1 MDIIVLAAGDSS
13 RMLSKI
19 PKVLHKLGNAPMV
32 EHVLQLAN
40 QLHPERVAIVANSL
54 ICDTVAMLAERH
66 GLNFEIVIQP
76 EAMGTGHATQLAI
89 LTTLQ
94 DSPKKHLLVLYG
106 DTPLLRRTTA
116 DRMLEQL
123 SDEFPII
130 LAGFRSSDRQY
141 GRIVADDAGKVLA
154 VNPTYNAD
162 RLANSG
168 VIACYRRVISELL
181 HDIKPVNGELQLTDI
196 VQHAATRGIGVGY
209 IVADKREAIGI
220 NTREDL
226 AAAEAYFQLHK
237 RTQLLRSGVTLVAP
251 EHVFLSMDTQIAC
264 GATIH
269 PYVVFGPGAKV
280 DSHAEIFSHSHLEF
294 CHIMEN
300 ALVGPFARIRGNST
314 INERCHVGNFVEVK
328 ECVLDAGSKVKHL
341 CYLGNCHVG
350 EGTNIGA
357 GTVVCNYDGQSKQS
371 SDVGDNCFVG
381 ANSTIVSPVNVGGYA
396 VIAAGSVITDD
407 LPPHSLGIAR
417 SKQTTR
423 ANYKQKRGEKTAT
436 NT

>member
-1 MDIIVLAAGDSS
+1 MDVIVLAAGDSS

-19 PKVLHKLGNAPMV
+19 PKALHKLGNAPIV
-32 EHVLQLAN
+32 EHVLQLAS
-40 QLHPERVAIVANSL
+40 QLHSERVAIVVNS
-54 ICDTVAMLAERH
+54 IISDNVAMLAERH
-66 GLNFEIVIQP
+66 GLHFEIVIQH

-94 DSPKKHLLVLYG
+94 GSPEERLLVLYG
-106 DTPLLRRTTA
+106 DTPLFSRITA
-116 DRMLEQL
+116 NKMLERL

-130 LAGFRSSDRQY
+130 LAGFQSSDRQY
-141 GRIVADDAGKVLA
+141 GRIVADNAGKVLA
-154 VNPTYNAD
+154 VDSTYNAD

-168 VIACYRRVISELL
+168 VIACYRQVISELL
-181 HDIKPVNGELQLTDI
+181 HNIKPVNGELRLTDI
-196 VQHAATRGIGVGY
+196 VQHAAARGIGVGY

-220 NTREDL
+220 NTQEDL
-226 AAAEAYFQLHK
+226 ASAEACFQHNK
-237 RTQLLRSGVTLVAP
+237 RTELLRSGVTLVAP

-269 PYVVFGPGAKV
+269 PYVVFGPGVKV
-280 DSHAEIFSHSHLEF
+280 DSYAEVFSHSHLEF

-314 INERCHVGNFVEVK
+314 INKRCHVGNFVEVK
-328 ECVLDAGSKVKHL
+328 ECVLDAGSKAKHL

-350 EGTNIGA
+350 EETNIGA

-371 SDVGDNCFVG
+371 SNFGDSCFVG
-381 ANSTIVSPVNVGGYA
+381 ANSTIVSPVNVGSHA
-396 VIAAGSVITDD
+396 IIAAGSVITDD

-417 SKQTTR
+417 SKQTTKT
-423 ANYKQKRGEKTAT
+423 NYKQNREKKTTT
-436 NT
+436 NA